1 MQDTKPLQRFL
12 ERQLSPYEFIPFGGG
27 ARRCIGMAL
36 AQFEMKLILTKIL
49 KNLQLDL
56 IDNGE
61 VKPQRRGLV
70 TGPNRSIQMVVKGK
84 RVAKSRSLETV
95 S

>member
-1 MQDTKPLQRFL
+1 
-12 ERQLSPYEFIPFGGG
+12 

-49 KNLQLDL
+49 KNLELDL
-56 IDNGE
+56 VDNGE
-61 VKPQRRGLV
+61 VKPKRRGLV
-70 TGPNRSIQMVVKGK
+70 TGPNRSIQMVVKDK
-84 RVAKSRSLETV
+84 RSLKSRSLETV